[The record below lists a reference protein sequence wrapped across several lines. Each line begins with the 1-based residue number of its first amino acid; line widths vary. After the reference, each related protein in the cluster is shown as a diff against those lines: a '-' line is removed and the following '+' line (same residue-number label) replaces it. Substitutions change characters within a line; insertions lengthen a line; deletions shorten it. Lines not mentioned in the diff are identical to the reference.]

1 VEEPTNEPATDS
13 ELTRCYRHGDR
24 RAGVICQRCDRPIC
38 PSCMTQASVGFHCPE
53 CVKRGSQRVI
63 KAPQLA
69 FRPLATQVLI
79 GLNLVGFVW
88 GVAVGRSAG
97 RLGSEALAD
106 GALFSAARR
115 IDPNGTTTL
124 LGVDQGEW
132 WRLVSSAFLHSGL
145 LHLGMN
151 MAALWILGSQLERA
165 LGPARFVSVYVVSM
179 FAGAFGVLLLDPNT
193 FTVGASGAVFGL
205 MGVAVMI
212 QRAAGINPWAS
223 GIGGLILINVIIT
236 FAIPA
241 ISIGGHVGGLAGGL
255 IAGGF
260 TVEAIRRR
268 LSLTT
273 SLAFMV
279 VLAAAFAAGG
289 IWAAT
294 MWSDPIF

>member
-1 VEEPTNEPATDS
+1 
-13 ELTRCYRHGDR
+13 
-24 RAGVICQRCDRPIC
+24 
-38 PSCMTQASVGFHCPE
+38 MTQASVGFHCPE

-79 GLNLVGFVW
+79 GLNVVGFVW
-88 GVAVGRSAG
+88 GVAVGRSTG
-97 RLGSEALAD
+97 RLGTEALAD
-106 GALFSAARR
+106 GSLFSALQW
-115 IDPNGTTTL
+115 NGAL

-132 WRLVSSAFLHSGL
+132 WRMVSSAFLHSGL

-165 LGPARFVSVYVVSM
+165 LGPARFVAVYVVSM

-193 FTVGASGAVFGL
+193 PTVGASGAVFGL

-223 GIGGLILINVIIT
+223 GIGGLILINVVIT

-241 ISIGGHVGGLAGGL
+241 VSIGGHVGGLVGGL

-260 TVEAIRRR
+260 MIEAIRRR
-268 LSLTT
+268 FPLTA

-294 MWSDPIF
+294 MYRNPIF